1 MKTTKTCTRN
11 HLIIDTNMVNNFF
24 QTWHRHSSFL
34 PFLHG
39 EWCTRQNRAR
49 EGKGQEMYDILAWDE
64 NKIAKINCL
73 IVSYLG
79 NVFDLKIMTKKK
91 KPLKSSKK
99 KFFFNLLIFRL
110 RWWSKKTE
118 LQLGFFVTPLKTYQK
133 KKTIRFDRDW
143 WSHMKPTRSIT
154 TSKTH

>member
-1 MKTTKTCTRN
+1 
-11 HLIIDTNMVNNFF
+11 
-24 QTWHRHSSFL
+24 
-34 PFLHG
+34 
-39 EWCTRQNRAR
+39 
-49 EGKGQEMYDILAWDE
+49 MYDILAWDE

-110 RWWSKKTE
+110 R
-118 LQLGFFVTPLKTYQK
+118 
-133 KKTIRFDRDW
+133 
-143 WSHMKPTRSIT
+143 
-154 TSKTH
+154 